1 MSDPI
6 TEIHGPGRANRDGA
20 PPPPPDPTPTS
31 ALPASTAITPLPL
44 PDLQVADESPTIISR
59 GAKSQAIA
67 DESVAAGLRGKRLA
81 HFELL
86 APVGVGGMAAVIRA
100 RDTQLDR
107 IVALK
112 ILPPQQAR
120 DPESARRFNQ
130 EARAAARLDHENIAR
145 VFYCGEDQGLHFI
158 AFEFVEGA
166 NLRAVIDKRGQ
177 LPVGEAIHYMLQVA
191 TGLAHASAR
200 SVVHRDIK
208 PSNIIITPTGRAK
221 LVDMGL
227 ARSLG
232 PHSEGDLTQSGVTL
246 GTFDYISPEQA
257 LEPRDADCRSDIY
270 SLGCTF
276 YHMLTGQ
283 PPVPE
288 GTAAKKLH
296 HHQHVP
302 PVDPRQLNPDI
313 PDEVAAV
320 LARMMAKEPRD
331 RYQRPEHMVQHLI
344 QIAQKLGCATD
355 VPEGMLFVD
364 APLPGPPRPRPVLV
378 GLIAVGILVALVA
391 VLGALSS
398 SPTASDPGTTYKPV
412 KGGEAPV
419 DDRPPPPPDPDRKG
433 PAGDP
438 LPPALKWAKARTF
451 RELVQRVKDGASRIQ
466 LTGDLYEIKAEEELV
481 DLPGLVSRG
490 DELVIEAQDPTKR
503 PTLAL
508 RYSPGVDKE
517 QLWATLTLSGGKTT
531 INGVRFV
538 LDANG
543 TPTYMAALVQRDGG
557 SLTVRNCEFVQT
569 GSAGTLETRHMS
581 AVHLPFAAASN
592 GPRPSV
598 VLDRCFFQGGDDA
611 LYITGSGSVQLFNCA
626 FGPHLALAHCQGG
639 RARARDTDVSLDHCS
654 VLLEGGQAAFL
665 LDQNASARFSLNHCL
680 VSCPAGGAE
689 LEAAVLIKQT
699 RQTGDRT
706 ADIHYESQHKN
717 VFHNLVGGYWLIE
730 SSKGGSNLI
739 AGTLE
744 EFKQK
749 MEVNGSDRSIELLT
763 NPWLNEK
770 PIPLVDAKPKQAF
783 QVNLK
788 LPELRPEKD
797 PTRHVIGVEACAW
810 GALYELP
817 LPAVEDKRS
826 DPVIRKTKIVDPG
839 VSESGDGI
847 YPSLDQAA
855 REARTGDTILI
866 RANGV
871 VAVDTVRLEKANT
884 ELTIKPHPRFRPI
897 LELGQTSDTD
907 AALVR
912 LHDGKLTFE
921 GLEFRLRPQR
931 EFKAQSVVLMVG
943 DGQCTFKNCVAT
955 LEPGKEV
962 PLALVGLGDPAGI
975 MKMEPAPRQMDPQV
989 RLDNCF
995 IRGEGDLI
1003 AVRTS
1008 RPFNLDVNDSLVVLD
1023 GSLLTIEAG
1032 AKEMAARAA
1041 SQVNFHQFTAV
1052 LSKHLIVL
1060 RRDENHQV
1068 LVPTQVNQAFNCLFH
1083 AARGKTLIHLD
1094 GVDTEEQVKR
1104 FLTWNESKGNTY
1116 SGFTQMLDQQPR
1128 GETVMPLPPYDQDKW
1143 KAFTQNETERRFT
1156 RVKFAGWPVGDR
1168 SPVQAWPGDFKVKDP
1183 EGLKC
1188 GAAGE
1193 RLPRPSGTEPEPPSG
1208 DGGNGE

>member
-6 TEIHGPGRANRDGA
+6 TEIHGPDRANGAGA
-20 PPPPPDPTPTS
+20 PPPPDPAATS
-31 ALPASTAITPLPL
+31 ALPSSTAITPVPL
-44 PDLQVADESPTIISR
+44 PELEPADESPTIISR

-158 AFEFVEGA
+158 AFEFVEGS
-166 NLRAVIDKRGQ
+166 NLRMVIDKRGR
-177 LPVGEAIHYMLQVA
+177 LPVSEAIHYMLQVA
-191 TGLAHASAR
+191 AGLAHASAR

-208 PSNIIITPTGRAK
+208 PSNIIITPNGRAK

-257 LEPRDADCRSDIY
+257 LEPRDADSRSDIY

-276 YHMLTGQ
+276 YHMVTGQ

-288 GTAAKKLH
+288 GTAARKLH

-331 RYQRPEHMVQHLI
+331 RYQSPEHLVQHLI
-344 QIAQKLGCATD
+344 QIARKLGCATD

-364 APLPGPPRPRPVLV
+364 TPLPSPPRPRPVLV
-378 GLIAVGILVALVA
+378 GLIAIGILVALVA
-391 VLGALSS
+391 ILGTLSG
-398 SPTASDPGTTYKPV
+398 SPAPSDPGTTYKPA
-412 KGGEAPV
+412 KGAEPPP
-419 DDRPPPPPDPDRKG
+419 DDKLPPPPDPDRKD
-433 PAGDP
+433 PAGEP
-438 LPPALKWAKARTF
+438 TPPPPLKWANARTT
-451 RELVQRVKDGASRIQ
+451 RELVQRIKESAPRIK
-466 LTGDLYEIKAEEELV
+466 LTGDLYELKADDDAV
-481 DLPGLVSRG
+481 DLPSLVFRG
-490 DELVIEAQDPTKR
+490 DELVLEAQDPTKR
-503 PTLAL
+503 PTIAL
-508 RYSPGVDKE
+508 KYSPGVDKD

-538 LDANG
+538 LDATG
-543 TPTYMAALVQRDGG
+543 TPTYMTALVQRDGG
-557 SLTVRNCEFVQT
+557 TLTLRNCEFVQT
-569 GSAGTLETRHMS
+569 GSAATPEQRHMS

-611 LYITGSGSVQLFNCA
+611 LYITGSGSVQLVNCA
-626 FGPHLALAHCQGG
+626 FGPHLALVHCQGG
-639 RARARDTDVSLDHCS
+639 RARARDTEVSLDHCS
-654 VLLEGGQAAFL
+654 ALLEGGQAAFL
-665 LDQNASARFSLNHCL
+665 LDQNASARFFVNHCL
-680 VSCPAGGAE
+680 VSCPASGAE
-689 LEAAVLIKQT
+689 LEPAVLVKQT
-699 RQTGDRT
+699 RQTGDRI

-717 VFHNLVGGYWLIE
+717 VFHNLVGGYWLLE
-730 SSKGGSNLI
+730 SAKGSNLI

-797 PTRHVIGVEACAW
+797 ATRRVIGVEACAW
-810 GALYELP
+810 GAMYELP

-826 DPVIRKTKIVDPG
+826 DPVIRKTKIVDPAVG
-839 VSESGDGI
+839 ESGDGI

-855 REARTGDTILI
+855 REARSGDTILI

-871 VAVDTVRLEKANT
+871 VPVDTVRLEKAST

-897 LELGQTSDTD
+897 LELGQTSDSD

-912 LHDGKLTFE
+912 LHDGKVTFE

-931 EFKAQSVVLMVG
+931 EFKALSVVLMVG
-943 DGQCTFKNCVAT
+943 DGQCFFKNCVAT

-962 PLALVGLGDPAGI
+962 PLALVGLADPAGL
-975 MKMEPAPRQMDPQV
+975 MKMDPPAPRQMDPQV
-989 RLDNCF
+989 RLENCF
-995 IRGEGDLI
+995 VRGEGDLL

-1023 GSLLTIEAG
+1023 GSLLAIDAA
-1032 AKEMAARAA
+1032 AKEVAARSP
-1041 SQVNFHQFTAV
+1041 SQVSFHQLTAV
-1052 LSKHLIVL
+1052 LTKHLIVL
-1060 RRDENHQV
+1060 RRDENRQV

-1104 FLTWNESKGNTY
+1104 FMTWNESKGNTY
-1116 SGFTQMLDQQPR
+1116 SGFTQMLDQLPR

-1143 KAFTQNETERRFT
+1143 KTFTQNETDRRFA
-1156 RVKFAGWPVGDR
+1156 RVKFAGWPVRDR

-1188 GAAGE
+1188 GAASE
-1193 RLPRPSGTEPEPPSG
+1193 RLPRPSGTEPEPSAG
-1208 DGGNGE
+1208 DGGNE